1 MILKSSAILGRISLT
16 LFVELRLNYSLIVFV
31 WSHVITVI
39 FSAGQSAA
47 GVVWSVAILIVCCV
61 EWSWG
66 VREGRGMGATVE
78 SEQVIIESD
87 VSQCDDA
94 VAMAM
99 TRSLEHA

>member
-1 MILKSSAILGRISLT
+1 
-16 LFVELRLNYSLIVFV
+16 V
-31 WSHVITVI
+31 
-39 FSAGQSAA
+39 
-47 GVVWSVAILIVCCV
+47 
-61 EWSWG
+61 
-66 VREGRGMGATVE
+66 VE